1 METMRIVV
9 TGTVGAGKST
19 FVRTFSQTTVID
31 TERKATDNTSL
42 MKKRTTVAFDFGTR
56 ILGRDM
62 ELQVY
67 GTPGQSRF
75 DFMWDLLI
83 RRAHAYILLVA
94 ANRSSSFND
103 AREILSFMNS
113 RVQIPMIIGLT
124 CMDLPGALG
133 QEHVAFALG
142 FMNDKNRPPIV
153 TLNPNEKTSVFEA
166 LMVLMAHQ
174 LLQSSKVKGNA
185 ALGNLG
191 SRRQSEPLKSRTN
204 YQWPKQKFSSGR

>member
-9 TGTVGAGKST
+9 TGTVGSGKST
-19 FVRTFSQTTVID
+19 FVRAFSQTTVVD
-31 TERKATDNTSL
+31 TERKATDDTAL
-42 MKKRTTVAFDFGTR
+42 MKRKTTVAFDFGTR
-56 ILGRDM
+56 MLGRDI

-103 AREILSFMNS
+103 AREIMTFMNQ

-133 QEHVAFALG
+133 HEHVLFGLG
-142 FMNDKNRPPIV
+142 FMNDKVRPPIV
-153 TLNPNEKTSVFEA
+153 TVNPNDRTSVFET

-174 LLQSSKVKGNA
+174 VFQSSQGKSQ
-185 ALGNLG
+185 LGNVAG
-191 SRRQSEPLKSRTN
+191 TTPLTSPTARTA
-204 YQWPKQKFSSGR
+204 YQWPKRQLS

>member
-1 METMRIVV
+1 METMRVVV

-19 FVRTFSQTTVID
+19 FVRTFSQTPVVD
-31 TERKATDNTSL
+31 TERKATDETSL
-42 MKKRTTVAFDFGTR
+42 LKKKTTVAFDFGTR
-56 ILGRDM
+56 ALGRDI

-94 ANRSSSFND
+94 ANRSNSFND
-103 AREILSFMNS
+103 ARDILTFMNQ
-113 RVQIPMIIGLT
+113 RVQVPMIIGMT

-133 QEHVAFALG
+133 QEHILFGLG
-142 FMNDKNRPPIV
+142 YMNDKHRPPIV
-153 TLNPNEKTSVFEA
+153 AVNPNDRTSVFEA

-174 LLQSSKVKGNA
+174 IFHGDSSKLHPGTIT
-185 ALGNLG
+185 G
-191 SRRQSEPLKSRTN
+191 SNQPNSPNSRST
-204 YQWPKQKFSSGR
+204 YQWPKRQLS

>member
-1 METMRIVV
+1 METIRLVV

-31 TERKATDNTSL
+31 TERKATDSTSL

-56 ILGRDM
+56 TLGRNM
-62 ELQVY
+62 ELQIY

-133 QEHVAFALG
+133 QEHIAFALG
-142 FMNDKNRPPIV
+142 FMNDKNRPPMV
-153 TLNPNEKTSVFEA
+153 ALNPNEKTSVFEA

-174 LLQSSKVKGNA
+174 LLQSSKGKEKANLENVA
-185 ALGNLG
+185 AT
-191 SRRQSEPLKSRTN
+191 RKAEPLKSRTN
-204 YQWPKQKFSSGR
+204 YQWPKQQFSSGL